1 MTHPVQP
8 LQPDAPLLC
17 RPLRRNFGNAVRQ
30 EWLGDGDGHHH
41 LNSSAGRPLWLKRP
55 ARWKTEGKT
64 IVSAASVL
72 TALPVKVAIT

>member
-1 MTHPVQP
+1 MPPCTAAHF
-8 LQPDAPLLC
+8 DAIL
-17 RPLRRNFGNAVRQ
+17 VTQSRQ